1 MGQPMLVFHNDS
13 DSSYANYAGN
23 LSSMSIAAGAVTLR
37 FLGQGTST
45 SGTDAVVLACATGN
59 EEIVLEAVASAAAEG
74 RSSMTVVAS
83 DVAGKTRYLIPEITG
98 VTSISTNTGAAHIE
112 NVIVLTDDRTLTVAE
127 SGSTVMMNH
136 AAKVI
141 TLPAAQAGLN
151 FKIGFYQD
159 TTAGAKI
166 VATAGDCL
174 FGTLIVNSAT
184 KTKSSAQSITHA
196 TAITTVANFDTLD
209 FTHDSQTLAGKA
221 GDMVEVTCV
230 DGDAWMVS
238 GALMTDG
245 NDPDAIAIIN
255 AA

>member
-23 LSSMSIAAGAVTLR
+23 LSSMSIAATAVTLR

-45 SGTDAVVLACATGN
+45 SGTDAVVLACAAGN
-59 EEIVLEAVASAAAEG
+59 EELVLEAVASAAAEG
-74 RSSMTVVAS
+74 RSSMTIVADDKNS
-83 DVAGKTRYLIPEITG
+83 KYLIPEITG
-98 VTSISTNTGAAHIE
+98 VTSISINTGAAHIE
-112 NVIVLTDDRTLTVAE
+112 NVIVTTVDKTLTVAE
-127 SGSTVMMNH
+127 SGSTVMVNH
-136 AAKVI
+136 AAREI

-166 VATAGDCL
+166 LATAGDCF

-184 KTKSSAQSITHA
+184 KTKSSAQSVTHA
-196 TAITTVANFDTLD
+196 TAIATVANFDTLD

-221 GDMVEVTCV
+221 GDMVEVTCT
-230 DGDAWMVS
+230 DGDAWLVS

>member
-1 MGQPMLVFHNDS
+1 MLVFHNDS

-23 LSSMSIAAGAVTLR
+23 LSSISIAATAVTLR

-45 SGTDAVVLACATGN
+45 SGTDAVVLACAAGN
-59 EEIVLEAVASAAAEG
+59 EEAVLEAVASAAAEG
-74 RSSMTVVAS
+74 RSSMTIIADDKGS
-83 DVAGKTRYLIPEITG
+83 KYLIPEITG
-98 VTSISTNTGAAHIE
+98 VTSISINTGAAHIE
-112 NVIVLTDDRTLTVAE
+112 NVIVLTDNRTLTVAE

-166 VATAGDCL
+166 VATAGDCF

-196 TAITTVANFDTLD
+196 AAVGTVANHDTLD
-209 FTHDSQTLAGKA
+209 FTHDSDTLAGKA

-245 NDPDAIAIIN
+245 TDPDAIAIIN
-255 AA
+255 AS